1 MHEQSVGM
9 EWGRPGEK
17 VGFIENKS
25 MRTIGTGTLVSFTPL
40 TTTDFEVTFDAPLP
54 DGIHA
59 GAALENLTCTP
70 DVEIRNSRFLS
81 CRARGL
87 LLSTPGKIVVENNI
101 FESSGSAI
109 LIAGDANQ
117 WYESGAV
124 TDVTIRNNEFRYPC
138 MSSLYQFCEGIISIF
153 PEIPEPDPAYPFH
166 RNIRI
171 EGNTFHPFDYPILY
185 AKSVD
190 GLTFSNNKLIRS
202 NEIKPFHK
210 RKAGITLD
218 ACKQVVI
225 KNNTAEGDVLGKTIV
240 LENMKKNQ
248 LKLGKGSF
256 FKLSK

>member
-1 MHEQSVGM
+1 MV
-9 EWGRPGEK
+9 R
-17 VGFIENKS
+17 V
-25 MRTIGTGTLVSFTPL
+25 
-40 TTTDFEVTFDAPLP
+40 
-54 DGIHA
+54 
-59 GAALENLTCTP
+59 
-70 DVEIRNSRFLS
+70 
-81 CRARGL
+81 
-87 LLSTPGKIVVENNI
+87 
-101 FESSGSAI
+101 
-109 LIAGDANQ
+109 
-117 WYESGAV
+117 GAV

-138 MSSLYQFCEGIISIF
+138 MSSLYEVLRRNHKYLSGNT
-153 PEIPEPDPAYPFH
+153 EPDPAYPFH

-256 FKLSK
+256 LNFPNRC